1 MSQSAYVQPYTNNS
15 PLYFYYDVSGSNF
28 VFNMTSSE
36 YSKPY
41 DVMEPVQLRIRNSS
55 SYYSGSIQCNA
66 GEDLTKGQNGI
77 FLNSENGD
85 IIIRARDG
93 KIRLQSTDIELNAT
107 GNKIEGG
114 DDGPLTKTEG
124 IVWIDANETIKL
136 DAKKITVDGMVAT
149 KILSTGVLTLDGKLG
164 MQILSPIIHGATCA
178 TNPAK
183 KPGKIR

>member
-1 MSQSAYVQPYTNNS
+1 MAEKKNYWTQIIGAMNGFLSFGGLS
-15 PLYFYYDVSGSNF
+15 PFKDV
-28 VFNMTSSE
+28 TSSFNVTGIDGRHFITMDE
-36 YSKPY
+36 DGAREGWTTINAP
-41 DVMEPVQLRIRNSS
+41 
-55 SYYSGSIQCNA
+55 GSIQCNA

-93 KIRLQSTDIELNAT
+93 KIRLQGTDIEINAT
-107 GNKIEGG
+107 GNKTE
-114 DDGPLTKTEG
+114 DGEKTEG

-136 DAKKITVDGMVAT
+136 DAKNITVDGKVAT

>member
-1 MSQSAYVQPYTNNS
+1 M
-15 PLYFYYDVSGSNF
+15 
-28 VFNMTSSE
+28 
-36 YSKPY
+36 
-41 DVMEPVQLRIRNSS
+41 
-55 SYYSGSIQCNA
+55 
-66 GEDLTKGQNGI
+66 
-77 FLNSENGD
+77 
-85 IIIRARDG
+85 
-93 KIRLQSTDIELNAT
+93 NAT

-136 DAKKITVDGMVAT
+136 DAKNITVDGKVAT